1 MQVCNAYGKDSRYF
15 DLNDLENTTG
25 AWDMY
30 GQDSDKRYPA
40 LQNEFWERAGDSLSR
55 KEALRGILALFG
67 AGAILTYGIKGSK
80 DAALPI
86 TKGPQTSGENGKG
99 GSVRSRL

>member
-1 MQVCNAYGKDSRYF
+1 MS
-15 DLNDLENTTG
+15 NTTG

-30 GQDSDKRYPA
+30 GQDSDRRYPA
-40 LQNEFWERAGDSLSR
+40 LQAEFFNRAGAALSRREALLGFVSLS
-55 KEALRGILALFG
+55 GIG
-67 AGAILTYGIKGSK
+67 AVLVWGAKGSK
-80 DAALPI
+80 DANLPI